1 MIPKII
7 HQIWI
12 GPLDPPRNMMKTWKR
27 KYKDYE
33 YMFWNESLI
42 RERNL
47 QLVTA
52 NRINKIEEICGKA
65 DILRLEILYKY
76 GGIYTDADSICMEKI
91 PDESWKYKTPE
102 NMVDVKVNTK
112 VNAAIINLF
121 IFILY
126 LLTIY
131 KKTN

>member
-1 MIPKII
+1 MILNYLNQQIELQIPK
-7 HQIWI
+7 
-12 GPLDPPRNMMKTWKR
+12 TTKR
-27 KYKDYE
+27 LKKE
-33 YMFWNESLI
+33 I
-42 RERNL
+42 RE
-47 QLVTA
+47 
-52 NRINKIEEICGKA
+52 E
-65 DILRLEILYKY
+65 LYNNY
-76 GGIYTDADSICMEKI
+76 SMEKI